1 MKISRKSDDRIS
13 NSQENTN
20 EGSHF
25 GDIMTLG
32 SGIDANHSKK
42 YRISSYSFCPWIVS
56 AAKIQFIKE
65 KIEILRQ
72 IFELGMIYKFK
83 KE

>member
-42 YRISSYSFCPWIVS
+42 YRISSYSFRPWIDS

-72 IFELGMIYKFK
+72 LFELAIIYKFK